1 MFRVR
6 GAVCPVFR
14 DIPRREPRKEGG
26 EETSK
31 GFSDSLETPRSK
43 RWLLTRSEEQ

>member
-1 MFRVR
+1 MSRKS
-6 GAVCPVFR
+6 GHTA
-14 DIPRREPRKEGG
+14 PRTPQTGGG

-31 GFSDSLETPRSK
+31 VFGDNLEIAISK

>member
-1 MFRVR
+1 MYRKS
-6 GAVCPVFR
+6 GHTA
-14 DIPRREPRKEGG
+14 PRTPQTGG

-31 GFSDSLETPRSK
+31 VFGDNLEIAISK

>member
-1 MFRVR
+1 MFRVL

-14 DIPRREPRKEGG
+14 DIPRREPRKQGG

-31 GFSDSLETPRSK
+31 VVSDSLEIHKSK
-43 RWLLTRSEEQ
+43 RWLLIRSEEQ